1 MSEPVIRKMRPE
13 DVKAA
18 MALLEAWNM
27 APRPPS
33 DDQPEVERSGLDVV
47 NSFVAECDGRIV
59 GVCSYILM
67 DEEGWAE
74 TASLAVDP
82 SVRGH
87 GVGFKLQQSRL
98 DEMRTRGI
106 RKVRTEADRPE
117 TIRWYVERF
126 GYRIVGSNPKKH
138 DFGVRY
144 VDTWT
149 VLELDL

>member
-1 MSEPVIRKMRPE
+1 
-13 DVKAA
+13 
-18 MALLEAWNM
+18 MALLETWNI

-33 DDQPEVERSGLDVV
+33 ADQPEVERIGLDVA
-47 NSFVAECDGRIV
+47 NSFVAECNGRIV

-67 DEEGWAE
+67 NEEGWAE

-82 SVRGH
+82 SIRGRH
-87 GVGFKLQQSRL
+87 VGFKLQQARL
-98 DEMRTRGI
+98 EEMYTRGV
-106 RKVRTEADRPE
+106 RKVRTEADRPDA
-117 TIRWYVERF
+117 IRWYVERF

-138 DFGVRY
+138 DFSLSH